1 MGIFLSQ
8 GNGTR
13 NQESFSLSRHP
24 FAMGWEL
31 YGWVLLEIFGIID
44 ALIFNFFWFTLI
56 PEILLAL
63 LWLRYLALLA
73 LWYAAFV
80 FNLVHLLRSQVSLV
94 YRVFVRFHL
103 DAV

>member
-1 MGIFLSQ
+1 
-8 GNGTR
+8 
-13 NQESFSLSRHP
+13 
-24 FAMGWEL
+24 MGWEL
-31 YGWVLLEIFGIID
+31 YGWVLLEILDIID

-80 FNLVHLLRSQVSLV
+80 FNWFIFYAHRFLWFIVSLF
-94 YRVFVRFHL
+94 VFIWMRF
-103 DAV
+103 DFAQD